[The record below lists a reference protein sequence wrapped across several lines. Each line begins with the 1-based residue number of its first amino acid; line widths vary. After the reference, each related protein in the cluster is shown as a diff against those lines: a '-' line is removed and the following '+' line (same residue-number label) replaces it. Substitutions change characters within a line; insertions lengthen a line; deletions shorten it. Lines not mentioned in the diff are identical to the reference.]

1 VSIDASHL
9 GGAAI
14 LILDDQ
20 RSNITLLE
28 AVLKNSGFS
37 NLSSSTDPRE
47 VESLVHTCRPDLVVL
62 DLQMPHL
69 DGFEVMRIL
78 QGLPEAEGVPVL
90 IVTPH
95 VDTKAK
101 LAALEAGA
109 TDLIVKPYSTID
121 LLLRLKNLLQI
132 RFLQQRLSSY
142 EQRA

>member
-37 NLSSSTDPRE
+37 NPSSSTDPRE
-47 VESLVHTCRPDLVVL
+47 VVL

-121 LLLRLKNLLQI
+121 LLLRVKNLLQI